1 MIEGLSHMTF
11 IVRDLERMT
20 EILEGVFDA
29 REVYVSD
36 ARQFSLSPEKFFL
49 IGDIWVAIME
59 GEPLPERSY
68 NHIAFKID
76 DADFDRYAERI
87 GRLGLD
93 MRPPRPRVEVKAARS
108 ISTTKTTTCSN
119 CTPARSMSGWRAMPG
134 DRRLRNEFS
143 ARRHHGRHHRGN
155 DRHSRHTRSNHHCR
169 RPRTHL
175 ESLLWGRAESCAE
188 GRRERR
194 RRTPP
199 TEFRDA
205 SIRSSSSEFAPVSA
219 SWTPIR

>member
-11 IVRDLERMT
+11 IVRDLEQMT

-93 MRPPRPRVEVKAARS
+93 MRPPRPRVEGEGRS
-108 ISTTKTTTCSN
+108 IYFYDEDNHMFELHTGTLN
-119 CTPARSMSGWRAMPG
+119 ERLARY
-134 DRRLRNEFS
+134 
-143 ARRHHGRHHRGN
+143 ARR
-155 DRHSRHTRSNHHCR
+155 S
-169 RPRTHL
+169 
-175 ESLLWGRAESCAE
+175 EAAE
-188 GRRERR
+188 
-194 RRTPP
+194 
-199 TEFRDA
+199 
-205 SIRSSSSEFAPVSA
+205 
-219 SWTPIR
+219 